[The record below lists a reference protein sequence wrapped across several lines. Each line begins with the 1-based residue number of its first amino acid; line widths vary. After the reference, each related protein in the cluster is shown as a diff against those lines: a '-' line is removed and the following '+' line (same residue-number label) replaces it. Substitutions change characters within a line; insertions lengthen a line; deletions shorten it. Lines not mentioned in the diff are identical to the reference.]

1 MNLTTLFHYMDAE
14 DRLSNPFETEG
25 CRRFYKK
32 IDDFIISPLFNK
44 ELLDAAKTDDLIT
57 EAMINERETAFK
69 VGFRTA
75 VSLFMSTPEE

>member
-1 MNLTTLFHYMDAE
+1 MNLTTLFHYMDTE

-25 CRRFYKK
+25 CHEFYKK
-32 IDDFIISPLFNK
+32 IDDCIISPLSNK

-57 EAMINERETAFK
+57 EAMMNERETAFK

-75 VSLFMSTPEE
+75 VSLFMST